1 MIFFKSNKV
10 LSIGGVF
17 VGTIIVGGVI
27 EKDGKFLLVQEAQE
41 KCRGKW
47 NIPAGHLDCNETIF
61 EGAKRE
67 VFEECGCKVEL
78 SGILQIVNKV
88 KKDTSWLSVIFST
101 ILLED
106 NIVFDKDEILD
117 VKWFSY
123 EEILNMK
130 EELRDYDWITD
141 AITALV
147 NNRIS
152 DISTIKII

>member
-1 MIFFKSNKV
+1 MGK
-10 LSIGGVF
+10 
-17 VGTIIVGGVI
+17 IIVGGVI

-47 NIPAGHLDCNETIF
+47 NIPAGHLDANETIF

-88 KKDTSWLSVIFST
+88 KKDTSWISVVFST

-130 EELRDYDWITD
+130 EELRDYAWITD

-152 DISTIKII
+152 DMGIIKIME